1 MLSETNYYYDP
12 DEAYDRQREAK
23 VYKERTCC
31 KCDAT
36 IIVRELDEGPSF
48 YCTPCAWSKV
58 GYTYTPDYTPDM
70 ERYL

>member
-1 MLSETNYYYDP
+1 MLSETDYYYDP
-12 DEAYDRQREAK
+12 DEAYDRQLEAK

-36 IIVRELDEGPSF
+36 IMVRELDEGPAF

-58 GYTYTPDYTPDM
+58 GYTYTPDYTPNM